1 MAEETL
7 ARLEE
12 TIAARRDASPQDS
25 YVAKLHA
32 QGVPIIAQKL
42 GEEAVEAVIAAVAG
56 SDAELVE
63 ESADMLFHL
72 IVLLSSRG
80 LGLEQVLAE
89 LERREGLSGLTEKA
103 MRNT

>member
-25 YVAKLHA
+25 YVAQLHA

-80 LGLEQVLAE
+80 LALEQVLAE